1 MKLGRDTRVLVTGAS
16 RGIGRATAERFA
28 ARGCAVGLVAR
39 SKEELERLAE
49 ELEPRAAAVHV
60 LTADIGDAEQIAG
73 AISSFVERAGGLDVL
88 VANAGIGYYGP
99 FRDSPLEEAEQMTRV
114 NWLGTIFTVAAALP
128 HLIDRASG
136 RVVIVSSAAGHR
148 AFPQAAVYG
157 ATKFAQRGF
166 LEALHHEL
174 SGTGVGVTGV
184 YPGSIETNFHDHAR
198 EHGRVPDWR
207 QPGIPPA
214 RVAEAIVE
222 GVEQNRRSV
231 FVPRNTRLLGI
242 LHGISPRLADRFL
255 RRVVGRSAAPAG

>member
-1 MKLGRDTRVLVTGAS
+1 VKLGRDTRVLITGAS

-28 ARGCAVGLVAR
+28 TRECTLGLVAR
-39 SKEELERLAE
+39 STEELEQLAD
-49 ELEPRAAAVHV
+49 ELRPRAAAVSA
-60 LTADIGDAEQIAG
+60 LTADVAEADQISR
-73 AISSFVERAGGLDVL
+73 AISSFVEQSGGLDVL

-99 FRDSPLEEAEQMTRV
+99 FRDSPLEEAERMTRV
-114 NWLGTIFTVAAALP
+114 NWMGTIFTVAAALP

-136 RVVIVSSAAGHR
+136 RIVIVSSAAGHR
-148 AFPQAAVYG
+148 SFPQAAVYG
-157 ATKFAQRGF
+157 GTKFAQRGF

-198 EHGRVPDWR
+198 EHGRLPEWR
-207 QPGIPPA
+207 RPGIPPA
-214 RVAEAIVE
+214 RVAEAIVD
-222 GVEQNRRSV
+222 GVERDSRAV

-255 RRVVGRSAAPAG
+255 RRVAGRSAAPAR